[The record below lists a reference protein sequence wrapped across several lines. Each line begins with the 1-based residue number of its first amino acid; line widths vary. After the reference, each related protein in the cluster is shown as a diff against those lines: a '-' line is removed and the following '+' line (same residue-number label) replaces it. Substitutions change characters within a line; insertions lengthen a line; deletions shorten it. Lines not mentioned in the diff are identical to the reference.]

1 MSGHLSDVCAGMVGG
16 AYMELGF
23 CRRIAL
29 LVATVLEIQIVIVI
43 VNH

>member
-1 MSGHLSDVCAGMVGG
+1 MGHLSDVCAGMVGG
-16 AYMELGF
+16 AYAELGF

-29 LVATVLEIQIVIVI
+29 LVVIVLEIQILIVI